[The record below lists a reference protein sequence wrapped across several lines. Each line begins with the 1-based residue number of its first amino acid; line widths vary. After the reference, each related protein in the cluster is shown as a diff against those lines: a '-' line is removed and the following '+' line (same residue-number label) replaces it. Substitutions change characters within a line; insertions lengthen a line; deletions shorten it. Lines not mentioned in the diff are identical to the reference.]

1 MAEKSTESFT
11 AHYIKTNDF
20 RTMYADGVWG
30 GVTARG
36 YISMSFYSERAPIP
50 KELTYSRPPDG
61 NQYEVTDSVTK
72 QGAIRQVH
80 SELLIDL
87 AFAEGL
93 RNWLDDKIKWHRE
106 NHTSMVD
113 GEKPQ

>member
-1 MAEKSTESFT
+1 MAEKTTESFT

-20 RTMYADGVWG
+20 RTMSADGVWG

-50 KELTYSRPPDG
+50 RELTYSRSPDD
-61 NQYEVTDSVTK
+61 NQFEVTDSVSK

-87 AFAEGL
+87 AFAESL
-93 RNWLDDKIKWHRE
+93 RDWLDDKIEWHRE
-106 NHTSMVD
+106 NRAPRVEDKET
-113 GEKPQ
+113 K